1 MYIQGENPF
10 ISDPNTAKVR
20 KALAAL
26 DFLAVQDIFLTETAE
41 FADVI
46 LPASSF
52 FEKTGTYTNTDRR
65 VQIGRPVLRMP
76 GEARLDWQI
85 TCEIARRMG
94 APGFEYRS
102 VEEVFDEFAGLTDSY
117 RGLTYEHL
125 GREGK
130 LWPCPDPASS
140 DGTVVLFDEDFP
152 SGRGKMV
159 PAEFAP
165 PAELPNPDYPMVLTT
180 GRLLE
185 HWHTGT
191 MTRRAVA
198 LDAIEGEPHVDMH
211 PEDMRTLG
219 LADEDWATVTSRR
232 GSITLKVRG
241 SRSPGRGAVF
251 IPFCWREAAANVLT
265 IDELD
270 PYGKI
275 PEFKFCAVKVERASP
290 ADLDE
295 GNDDAD
301 GAGADRSAAE

>member
-1 MYIQGENPF
+1 
-10 ISDPNTAKVR
+10 
-20 KALAAL
+20 
-26 DFLAVQDIFLTETAE
+26 VQDIFLTETAE
-41 FADVI
+41 FADVV

-65 VQIGRPVLRMP
+65 VQIGRPVLKMP
-76 GEARLDWQI
+76 GQARLDWEI
-85 TCEIARRMG
+85 TCDIARRMG
-94 APGFEYRS
+94 VAGFDYAS
-102 VEEVFDEFAGLTDSY
+102 VEDVFAEFAELTESY
-117 RGLTYEHL
+117 RGLTYGHL

-130 LWPCPDPASS
+130 LWPCPEPETS
-140 DGTVVLFDEDFP
+140 DGIVVLFDKDFP

-165 PAELPNPDYPMVLTT
+165 AAELPDAAFPMVLTT

-198 LDAIEGEPHVDMH
+198 LDAIEGEAHVDMH
-211 PEDMRTLG
+211 PDDMAG
-219 LADEDWATVTSRR
+219 LDLQGEDWVTVTSRR
-232 GSITLKVRG
+232 GSITLKARA

-270 PYGKI
+270 PFGKI
-275 PEFKFCAVKVERASP
+275 PEFKFCAVKVAKASP
-290 ADLDE
+290 EDM
-295 GNDDAD
+295 G
-301 GAGADRSAAE
+301 RSAAE